1 MTASSALLQSP
12 VLQYRSQCSHI
23 CLCQQLNAAFCWT
36 FVGPRGRVLCKL
48 ATTAVCNCVSGTII
62 SLKAKLVNTG
72 NVRLRQTTW
81 NTEWA
86 TPASAWSN
94 CTVGVINATDP
105 AAAVSTVDVAV
116 GQELICTGE
125 FNMTQSVM
133 EEGHIKQLAASVGV
147 TVTDAVSSLQSSRL
161 VIAVPVE
168 IYPEL
173 TVDVLDTDCI
183 KPFRAGAG
191 SRCMSVTHAVGLPK

>member
-1 MTASSALLQSP
+1 MFSP
-12 VLQYRSQCSHI
+12 MNH
-23 CLCQQLNAAFCWT
+23 
-36 FVGPRGRVLCKL
+36 VLCKVT
-48 ATTAVCNCVSGTII
+48 TTAFCNCVTGTII
-62 SLKAKLVNTG
+62 GLKAKLVNTG
-72 NVRLRQTTW
+72 NVRLRQTAW
-81 NTEWA
+81 NTEWV

-94 CTVGVINATDP
+94 CTVGVINAADP
-105 AAAVSTVDVAV
+105 AAAISTVDVPV

-125 FNMTQSVM
+125 FNMTQDVM

-147 TVTDAVSSLQSSRL
+147 KVTDAVSSLQSSRL

-173 TVDVLDTDCI
+173 TVDVLDTDCV

-191 SRCMSVTHAVGLPK
+191 SCCTSVTHAVGLSKQQWQCLACA